1 MKTRY
6 FTLVIFLVLGMV
18 IFSNYTSKKTSEKEN
33 ASLLYML
40 EEERLARDVY
50 THLYE
55 KWETKQFGNIKES
68 EQTHVE
74 KVQELLD
81 KNKIPYQVLPQ
92 GKFNNQELQKLY
104 NDLISKGN
112 ISEIEALK
120 VGATIEDVDIFDLQR
135 LKKETDNQDII
146 SVYNFLECAS
156 RNHMRV
162 FDRGL
167 SMRNATYKRQF
178 ISQVDFQKIIDAE
191 HEQCG
196 MQNGMQCEGK
206 GRGLGK
212 GSGRGQGNCMYK

>member
-18 IFSNYTSKKTSEKEN
+18 IFSNYTSKKSSEKEN

-40 EEERLARDVY
+40 EEEKLARDVY

-92 GKFNNQELQKLY
+92 GKFNNQELQKLQPITSGIK
-104 NDLISKGN
+104 NCRINSLFKICSPLQLSFN
-112 ISEIEALK
+112 LTENHPQT
-120 VGATIEDVDIFDLQR
+120 ATFH
-135 LKKETDNQDII
+135 T
-146 SVYNFLECAS
+146 
-156 RNHMRV
+156 
-162 FDRGL
+162 
-167 SMRNATYKRQF
+167 AT
-178 ISQVDFQKIIDAE
+178 VWW
-191 HEQCG
+191 
-196 MQNGMQCEGK
+196 
-206 GRGLGK
+206 
-212 GSGRGQGNCMYK
+212 

>member
-1 MKTRY
+1 MKNTY
-6 FTLVIFLVLGMV
+6 LSLVVLLILGMV
-18 IFSNYTSKKTSEKEN
+18 IFTNYTSKTNEKDSS
-33 ASLLYML
+33 SLLYML
-40 EEERLARDVY
+40 EEEKLARDVY

-135 LKKETDNQDII
+135 LKKETVNQDII

-156 RNHMRV
+156 RNHMRA

-167 SMRNATYKRQF
+167 SMRNAAYKPQF

-196 MQNGMQCEGK
+196 MQNGKQCEGK
-206 GRGLGK
+206 GK